1 MFGFKEAGIVG
12 INKRNL
18 DFFLAHNRRKFY
30 PNADSKLKTKEIALS
45 LGLNVPELFT
55 NIRYQYEVKQ
65 FADTV
70 APHDKFVVKPDRGSG
85 GDGILVITEKVVA
98 GYKKASGS
106 ILSRAEMRYHLQ
118 NVLSGMYSLGG
129 HDDTIVIERMVE
141 FDPIFDEIAYQG
153 VPDIRLIVLE
163 GKVLMGMLRLPS
175 KASDGKANLHTG
187 GVGVGIDM
195 ATGITTTAIQR
206 NRYIEVHP
214 ETNKPLVG
222 RQIPYWTDMLDMA
235 MKMQKASGLGYI
247 GVDIVLDKTKG
258 PMILEIN
265 ARPGIS
271 IQIANRCGLLSRV

>member
-18 DFFLAHNRRKFY
+18 DFVLAHNRRKFY

-45 LGLNVPELFT
+45 LGLNVPDLFA

-65 FADTV
+65 FEDIV
-70 APHDKFVVKPDRGSG
+70 QPYDKFVVKPDRGSG
-85 GDGILVITEKVVA
+85 GDGILVIIEKVMA
-98 GYKKASGS
+98 GYKKASGN
-106 ILSRAEMRYHLQ
+106 IMSRQETRYHLQ
-118 NVLSGMYSLGG
+118 NMLSGMYSLGG

-195 ATGITTTAIQR
+195 DTGITTTAIQR
-206 NRYIEVHP
+206 NRYIDVHP
-214 ETNKPLVG
+214 ETNKPLTG
-222 RQIPYWTDMLDMA
+222 RQIPYWKDMLDMA
-235 MKMQKASGLGYI
+235 TKMQKASGLGYI
-247 GVDIVLDKTKG
+247 GVDIVLDKNKG

-271 IQIANRCGLLSRV
+271 IQIANQCGLLSRV